1 MSGSPTSN
9 GQWLMIW
16 LSFAHVCSW
25 KESNVEEPRYRY
37 SQMLKY
43 IWYGTLHQTKNVPIC
58 AAKHYW
64 YYFLICIGYFL
75 QIVLISDKNKECDIK
90 LNVGDIVG
98 ISRAQPLWQSDNIK
112 SEIIMLVTGDWQM

>member
-1 MSGSPTSN
+1 
-9 GQWLMIW
+9 
-16 LSFAHVCSW
+16 
-25 KESNVEEPRYRY
+25 
-37 SQMLKY
+37 MLNY
-43 IWYGTLHQTKNVPIC
+43 ISVLILLGTWRNLKDIHRCYNRYGTLHQTKNVPIC

-64 YYFLICIGYFL
+64 YYFLIYIGYFL